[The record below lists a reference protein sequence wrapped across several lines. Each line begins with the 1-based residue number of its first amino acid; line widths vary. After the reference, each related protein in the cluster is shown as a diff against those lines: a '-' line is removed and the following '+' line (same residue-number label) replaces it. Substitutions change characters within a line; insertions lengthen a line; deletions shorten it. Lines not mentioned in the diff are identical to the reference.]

1 MPVHPHPGIGYPYA
15 PSVPFRPAQP
25 WPGPPP
31 IAPDAATVAA
41 PTQPP
46 FGGPPVPQPPRPGP
60 YYPPR
65 GWAPAPYPPPAR
77 RLARTWAIVGAA
89 TAAVLALGAT
99 GVALATDD
107 ASHAPTAGSTTG
119 ATQPATTAP
128 PPFTPTTTP
137 PAPVVPVSAL
147 PQMLAEP
154 ATVAAAVGS
163 PAMIVLPDAH
173 PDAMWNGHVDNP
185 NCLGVYHPAELPVY
199 QGSGWTAV
207 QGQVLREPGDRPH
220 NTVIQ
225 AVVSFPTAQ
234 AATDFTSE
242 QRRSWARCVGR
253 SITATYK
260 DGSETFSVG
269 NVNTDSGVLKA
280 RLIQQDSSGWSCQR
294 ALNTR
299 NNVVIDVAVCSFV
312 PGDQAVAIATE
323 IAGRGT

>member
-1 MPVHPHPGIGYPYA
+1 
-15 PSVPFRPAQP
+15 
-25 WPGPPP
+25 
-31 IAPDAATVAA
+31 
-41 PTQPP
+41 
-46 FGGPPVPQPPRPGP
+46 
-60 YYPPR
+60 
-65 GWAPAPYPPPAR
+65 
-77 RLARTWAIVGAA
+77 
-89 TAAVLALGAT
+89 AVLAIGAT
-99 GVALATDD
+99 GVSLLSDD
-107 ASHAPTAGSTTG
+107 AAHPPATG
-119 ATQPATTAP
+119 ASQTVTTAP
-128 PPFTPTTTP
+128 PPFTPTATP
-137 PAPVVPVSAL
+137 PPPVVPVSAL

-163 PAMIVLPDAH
+163 PAVIVLPDAH
-173 PDAMWNGHVDNP
+173 PDAMWNAHVDNP

-225 AVVSFPTAQ
+225 AVVSFPTAE
-234 AATDFTSE
+234 AATDFASG

-253 SITATYK
+253 SVTATYK

-269 NVNTDSGVLKA
+269 NVKNDSDVLKA

-312 PGDQAVAIATE
+312 PGDQAVTIATE